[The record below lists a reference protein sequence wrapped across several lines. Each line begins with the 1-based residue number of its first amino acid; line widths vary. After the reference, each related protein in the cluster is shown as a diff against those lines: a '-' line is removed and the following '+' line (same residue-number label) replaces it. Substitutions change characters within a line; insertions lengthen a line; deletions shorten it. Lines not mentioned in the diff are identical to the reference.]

1 MKKKSLIF
9 AFVLGS
15 VLLFL
20 VGCRAVVPN
29 NPIPYDNAPTANT
42 TEMVDYLSKVAKE
55 DAKSTAVSDSVAI
68 DFIRNTYPNF
78 YTDNATMEKAMYYG
92 YLLEYRHQE
101 DSTDYYQNITKLG
114 MDTEQAV
121 KYVYRGVE
129 AVDDDATQENLKQIS
144 ESLAE
149 IK

>member
-20 VGCRAVVPN
+20 VGCRAVDPN

-42 TEMVDYLSKVAKE
+42 TEMVDYISKV
-55 DAKSTAVSDSVAI
+55 STAVSDIVAI

>member
-20 VGCRAVVPN
+20 VGCRAVDPN

-101 DSTDYYQNITKLG
+101 DERSCFSTDMHQLHLQPPDLQLLFYCLPHQK
-114 MDTEQAV
+114 
-121 KYVYRGVE
+121 
-129 AVDDDATQENLKQIS
+129 S
-144 ESLAE
+144 
-149 IK
+149 

>member
-20 VGCRAVVPN
+20 VGCRAVDPN

-78 YTDNATMEKAMYYG
+78 YIKPFSVLLKIFRKLILNLFSNIVNSTFYCTFFHVENIS
-92 YLLEYRHQE
+92 YLFITFTL
-101 DSTDYYQNITKLG
+101 YQKSNQNTSRNIHFI
-114 MDTEQAV
+114 
-121 KYVYRGVE
+121 Y
-129 AVDDDATQENLKQIS
+129 
-144 ESLAE
+144 
-149 IK
+149 